1 MVTNPRY
8 IFFFVLLFSTLFHL
22 NGFAQKA
29 DIILFNGKIFTS
41 DTSNLYVEALAIKG
55 NKILAVGKNGSVEK
69 LAAPG
74 TQKIDLKGKTVLPGF
89 NDAHDHLGW
98 FAPVGKNFYHSF
110 SIPGPGKKEILDTLA
125 RLLKDAKPG
134 QWVQE
139 QIGLDVFHDSS
150 VRRKLLDSLAPNNP
164 VVLQLMWGH
173 GMIVNSK
180 TLQAAA
186 ISDTSPDPLGGLF
199 ERGPG
204 SDRLTGAIYEYG
216 QYPIWQARTVSES
229 EVLIQYL
236 REYATEE
243 IKYGITTVQNMS
255 STLQGKAARLIFTE
269 ANLPLRTR
277 IIPMPATNRYGRSL
291 ATWKNDTTQL
301 TPLCYV
307 SGIKY
312 VMDGTPLEETACMT
326 KPYSDRKDWYGILN
340 FPIDTIKQILKE
352 ALDSKTQLCM
362 HMVGD
367 STTKVILKLMKEA
380 APDAVWRKKRVRI
393 EHGDGITTEA
403 VIQEVNDMGII
414 VAHTPQYDFYNHLR
428 SLIDRGITITFAP
441 DGLTNPFQNILIVTT
456 QQHDPAENITRE
468 QAVIAYTKNAAYA
481 EFADDKK
488 GTLAAGKLA
497 DLVVLSQ
504 DVFTVGVEQLPTLHS
519 VLTIIDGKVVYQ
531 Y

>member
-1 MVTNPRY
+1 MINNPRC
-8 IFFFVLLFSTLFHL
+8 ILFFVLLFSTLIHL

-41 DTSNLYVEALAIKG
+41 DTSKLFVEALAIEG
-55 NKILAVGKNGSVEK
+55 NKILAVGTKSSVEK
-69 LAAPG
+69 LAV
-74 TQKIDLKGKTVLPGF
+74 TSTKQIDLKGKTVVPGF

-110 SIPGPGKKEILDTLA
+110 SIPGPNKKEILDTLA

-139 QIGLDVFHDSS
+139 QIGLDVFHDVS
-150 VRRKLLDSLAPNNP
+150 VRRKLLDSMAPNNP
-164 VVLQLMWGH
+164 VLLQNMWGH
-173 GMIVNSK
+173 GMIVNSE
-180 TLQAAA
+180 TLKAVN
-186 ISDTSPDPLGGLF
+186 ISDATADPLGGIF
-199 ERGPG
+199 EREPG
-204 SDRLTGAIYEYG
+204 SNRLTGLIYEYG
-216 QYPIWQARTVSES
+216 QYFIWQARTVSEPKI
-229 EVLIQYL
+229 LIKSL
-236 REYATEE
+236 RDYATEE

-255 STLQGKAARLIFTE
+255 STLQGDAARRIFIE

-277 IIPMPATNRYGRSL
+277 IIPMPGTSQYGRSL
-291 ATWKNDTTQL
+291 AEWQNKTTQL

-326 KPYSDRKDWYGILN
+326 KPYSDRKDWYGRFN
-340 FPIDTIKQILKE
+340 FPIDTIKQILRE
-352 ALDSKTQLCM
+352 ALNSETQLCM
-362 HMVGD
+362 HIVGD
-367 STTKVILKLMKEA
+367 STTKVILTLMKEA
-380 APDAVWRKKRVRI
+380 APDSVWRKKRVRI

-428 SLIDRGITITFAP
+428 SLIARGITVTFAP

-456 QQHDPAENITRE
+456 QQHDSSENITRE

-481 EFADDKK
+481 EFANDKK
-488 GTLAAGKLA
+488 GTLTPGKLA

-504 DVFTVGVEQLPTLHS
+504 DVFTVPVEQLPTIHS
-519 VLTIIDGKVVYQ
+519 ILTIIDGKVVYQ
-531 Y
+531 